1 MGTTDADFRR
11 EVLSGLIELA
21 DAERAVGQ
29 QAYMKSAMPYHG
41 VVMADVRRVV
51 RDVLRKRP
59 LPSARTWQK
68 VVLRLWRD
76 ASHREQRHAAIEVL
90 VAKAHAQW
98 LRLER
103 LSMVEEMV
111 VTGAWWDY
119 VDALAI
125 NAVGPIL
132 RAAPAEMKP
141 LLLGW
146 AKGDDVWKRRSA
158 ILAQIKFKAATDEAF
173 LAAAIAPSLGNRE
186 FFLAKAIGW
195 ALRQHSRTNP
205 AFVVDY
211 VAMHKDQLVPLSK
224 REGLKVL
231 LKEGVVDEIP

>member
-1 MGTTDADFRR
+1 MGATDADFRR

-41 VVMADVRRVV
+41 VVTADVRRVV

-90 VAKAHAQW
+90 VAKPHALW
-98 LRLER
+98 LRPER
-103 LSMVEEMV
+103 LPMVEEMV

-132 RAAPAEMKP
+132 RAAHAEMKP
-141 LLLGW
+141 VLLGW
-146 AKGDDVWKRRSA
+146 AKGGDVWKRRSA
-158 ILAQIKFKAATDEAF
+158 ILAQLKFKAATDEAF
-173 LAAAIAPSLGNRE
+173 LAAVIGPSLGNRE

-211 VAMHKDQLVPLSK
+211 VEMHKDQLVPLSK

-231 LKEGVVDEIP
+231 LREGVVDEIP